1 VQKVREEVAEK
12 ERDEHFNTIRP
23 VIPIKQEW
31 GVKEKVDVTAPM
43 TSDDDIDLLVMTGLH
58 RSRAG
63 VRHQLAWTSTWCSRY
78 RPNSEV
84 PRRRSLRCFST
95 PRRSCLRIPNSQ
107 AST

>member
-43 TSDDDIDLLVMTGLH
+43 TSDDDIDLLVMTGSIDQGRVSAINWRGHQHGVHATGQFQRCRGGGRLDV
-58 RSRAG
+58 SRPLG
-63 VRHQLAWTSTWCSRY
+63 GRV
-78 RPNSEV
+78 
-84 PRRRSLRCFST
+84 
-95 PRRSCLRIPNSQ
+95 
-107 AST
+107 